1 MERNSL
7 THEAGILVVDDE
19 IEMCRTLREI
29 LEGEGYRVVTA
40 GSGKEGLGF
49 LSRFRFELVICDIV
63 MPDLGGFDLLSRVP
77 PDVPVVMITAYASI
91 ETARK
96 AFKRGV
102 RDYLVKPFTSSELLL
117 VVGQNISGERTD
129 ADKTSAAGE
138 LAVQNRQLRK
148 ILREM
153 ERFAPTD
160 VPILIEGES
169 GVGKELLANRIH
181 ALSERRDAPFIKINC
196 AAIPDSLL
204 ESELFGHEKGAF
216 TGAFESKNGIF
227 ETANGG
233 TILLDEIGDMPHF
246 LQAKILRVLQ
256 EFRFTKVGGRKEI
269 HSDVRLLASTNRKLD
284 ELIREG
290 KFREDLYH
298 RINGVRV
305 MIPPLR
311 ERTDDIGMLADLFV
325 REYCVKYRTSFQGVL
340 PETVDCLLTYK
351 WPGNVRELKH
361 VMERAV
367 ILANGRAIAP
377 RHLPD
382 NVTDFIEPH
391 AESADEIIGTIE
403 RFKNGHIRALVLEA
417 LRACNGN
424 RSEAAIRLNVSRK
437 TLYNWMKRLDIKS
450 EFA

>member
-1 MERNSL
+1 MEQNSL

-19 IEMCRTLREI
+19 IEMCRTLQEI
-29 LEGEGYRVVTA
+29 LEGEGYRVITA
-40 GSGKEGLGF
+40 ASGKEGLGL
-49 LSRFRFELVICDIV
+49 LSRFRFALVICDIV

-77 PDVPVVMITAYASI
+77 PHVPVVMITAYASI
-91 ETARK
+91 QTARK

-102 RDYLVKPFTSSELLL
+102 RDYLVKPFTGSELLM
-117 VVGQNISGERTD
+117 VVGQTISSKGTNDNDSAGGEFTGQTR
-129 ADKTSAAGE
+129 
-138 LAVQNRQLRK
+138 R
-148 ILREM
+148 LREILHEL

-181 ALSERRDAPFIKINC
+181 ALSQRKDTPFIKLNC

-216 TGAFESKNGIF
+216 TGAFESKKGIF
-227 ETANGG
+227 ETAHGG

-256 EFRFTKVGGRKEI
+256 EFRFSKLGGRREI
-269 HSDVRLLASTNRKLD
+269 HSDVRVLASTNRRLD
-284 ELIREG
+284 DLIREG
-290 KFREDLYH
+290 TFRADLYH

-305 MIPPLR
+305 VIPPLR
-311 ERTDDIGMLADLFV
+311 ERTDDIGLLADQFI
-325 REYCVKYRTSFQGVL
+325 REYSVKYGTSSSGIL
-340 PETVDCLLTYK
+340 PEAVDCLLTYK

-367 ILANGRAIAP
+367 ILANGDQIAP

-382 NVTDFIEPH
+382 NVTDFIEPS
-391 AESADEIIGTIE
+391 AESGEGLIGTVQE
-403 RFKNGHIRALVLEA
+403 LRNGHIRALVLES
-417 LRACNGN
+417 LRACSGN
-424 RSEAAIRLNVSRK
+424 RSEAAIRLKVSRK
-437 TLYNWMKRLDIKS
+437 TLYNWMKRLNIRS